1 MELHWNSGQSEKF
14 IADSP
19 RVSCGRSALDW
30 KSWLE
35 TLKKYV
41 WQLDGEADG
50 PPGKRGQSAME
61 KSSVSPTPV
70 HRSIWMACDAGA
82 DGPPVVREWSA

>member
-19 RVSCGRSALDW
+19 RVSCERSALDW

-50 PPGKRGQSAME
+50 PLGKHGQSAME
-61 KSSVSPTPV
+61 KLSVSPTPV
-70 HRSIWMACDAGA
+70 HRSNWMARDAGA
-82 DGPPVVREWSA
+82 DGLPVVRGRSA